1 MILHI
6 MFNNKEMIEYNKSFK
21 LKVINI
27 IKALKNGEIFEK
39 DIDENSYITKLNII
53 FEDKILFLRNIN
65 NYITNSFFDN

>member
-39 DIDENSYITKLNII
+39 DIDENSYIKKLNII

>member
-21 LKVINI
+21 LKAINI

-53 FEDKILFLRNIN
+53 FEDIILFLRNIN